1 MWINP
6 VLSRFFIKV
15 SHSSCIGQTEG
26 LGEKRGPLHIIVLL
40 LYRGINFNNLRV
52 EFGGLCSG
60 YEIRKTLN
68 EHHLSK
74 FKRSVVVNL
83 KPLSFFFGVFYH
95 LVLDLE
101 TIEVTY
107 IVKSSSD
114 G

>member
-26 LGEKRGPLHIIVLL
+26 LGENSKSIYEVCNSKSEKSATVLTGPLHIIVLL

-60 YEIRKTLN
+60 YEIRRTLN

-74 FKRSVVVNL
+74 SKRSVVVSF
-83 KPLSFFFGVFYH
+83 KQLSLF
-95 LVLDLE
+95 
-101 TIEVTY
+101 
-107 IVKSSSD
+107 
-114 G
+114 